1 MDTGAERQDQSGN
14 GETADA
20 QPWVG
25 GSSVVMFYSVVTY
38 SGRNNLVCVLC
49 RSNKFWTCTIT

>member
-1 MDTGAERQDQSGN
+1 MDTGAEGQDQSGN

-25 GSSVVMFYSVVTY
+25 GSSVVMCFTVVTY
-38 SGRNNLVCVLC
+38 SAGNNPVCDEDQII
-49 RSNKFWTCTIT
+49 S